1 LSKAISELTL
11 DEAIVGLLL
20 PLLSEK
26 EASVLLCKT
35 PEGDENIPVPP
46 EVPTDS
52 TWLVP
57 TGEDEFEFVASLM
70 EVTLLGLKTSANGP
84 PIDKSR
90 DERDNL
96 PIDVAE
102 TLLFVLALFSTVSAL
117 DQASMK
123 VKPLGFSD

>member
-1 LSKAISELTL
+1 
-11 DEAIVGLLL
+11 
-20 PLLSEK
+20 
-26 EASVLLCKT
+26 
-35 PEGDENIPVPP
+35 
-46 EVPTDS
+46 
-52 TWLVP
+52 
-57 TGEDEFEFVASLM
+57 M